1 MDSEITNGV
10 RFVSIRAGGVELSGE
25 YVPLRGARGLVVLA
39 CANRGNAR
47 SSAEQSLIERLHR
60 SRVSTLR
67 IDLMADEEI
76 ATERSAESLRQDV
89 DLLAQR
95 VRVIGRWAQ
104 KQSVSQGVALGYYG
118 SGAAACAAL
127 RLASKQ
133 PPGIDAL
140 VICEVKSD
148 FDATR
153 NPHPGSRDAAHTGTE
168 LDAEVICDLFR
179 NWLSWE
185 DKGPARAPRSRPGQ
199 DRPSVAP

>member
-1 MDSEITNGV
+1 MDSETKNGV
-10 RFVSIRAGGVELSGE
+10 RIVSIRAGGVELSGE
-25 YVPLRGARGLVVLA
+25 YFPIRVARGLVVLA
-39 CANRGNAR
+39 CANRGNAC
-47 SSAEQSLIERLHR
+47 SSAEQSLVERLHR
-60 SRVSTLR
+60 SRISTLR
-67 IDLMADEEI
+67 IDLLTDEEVS
-76 ATERSAESLRQDV
+76 TELSAESLRQDV
-89 DLLAQR
+89 HLLAQR
-95 VRVIGRWAQ
+95 VRSIGRWAQ
-104 KQSVSQGVALGYYG
+104 QQSVSQGVALGYYG

-148 FDATR
+148 FDAGT
-153 NPHPGSRDAAHTGTE
+153 PHPHSSDAAHTRTE

-185 DKGPARAPRSRPGQ
+185 GNGLERAPRSRPVQ